1 MKKIIISII
10 TFFIAPFLV
19 NAADYDLTD
28 FLIKAEILNNGD
40 MIVNELIVLDGSFN
54 GYERDI
60 LYANQMLENGTDFS
74 NNTIYNASDITNIT
88 IKGKYVNKVNFD
100 TFDDLDYILF
110 NCEEMISN
118 GEKAKY
124 KETILNYGYRYRMYY
139 YSNNKKVA
147 FNIKYTVKNAVVLH
161 NDVAE
166 LYWTFVPNGFEDT
179 IKNVQIKVYLPNVD
193 NSDNFRIWAHGNLN
207 GEINY
212 INKEGMYANIK
223 NIKYEDSVDI
233 RTSFNKDLITDK
245 TSIKRTNVN
254 ALERIIEIETER
266 AEAANNLR
274 KELLIKYNLVKYLT
288 IVFYSL
294 VITLGLLIY
303 FKYGKSPKSN
313 YYSKYNRE
321 FIDDYN
327 VEVIDYLMNKKI
339 TPNAMSASILNLVY
353 KKNISV
359 KETTS
364 VEKVKNKEC
373 KFTLENTDNLN
384 ESETILIEFLFDK
397 VGKKKLNEE
406 SKKEFTTID
415 LKKYAKGT
423 KTCDKFISSY
433 NTWKDNVIS
442 IGKQQK
448 FYESSGIP
456 SLIGVL
462 IVLFGF
468 FITALTMTYEVDFIP
483 SYLVLFV
490 AFPFLYY
497 SIKVTKR
504 TLKGAEHYDKWK
516 AFKNFLDDF
525 GSFELKEL
533 PEIILWERYLVYATI
548 FGLADKVEKVMN
560 VKIKEINV
568 ENLNYEY
575 YPSYFYIDLGSTIN
589 SSISSAINN
598 AYSTQA
604 ANYANSHSSSSSGS
618 GFGGGFSSGGGFGGG
633 GGGGRGF

>member
-254 ALERIIEIETER
+254 ALERII
-266 AEAANNLR
+266 
-274 KELLIKYNLVKYLT
+274 
-288 IVFYSL
+288 
-294 VITLGLLIY
+294 
-303 FKYGKSPKSN
+303 
-313 YYSKYNRE
+313 
-321 FIDDYN
+321 
-327 VEVIDYLMNKKI
+327 
-339 TPNAMSASILNLVY
+339 
-353 KKNISV
+353 
-359 KETTS
+359 
-364 VEKVKNKEC
+364 
-373 KFTLENTDNLN
+373 
-384 ESETILIEFLFDK
+384 
-397 VGKKKLNEE
+397 
-406 SKKEFTTID
+406 
-415 LKKYAKGT
+415 
-423 KTCDKFISSY
+423 ISSF
-433 NTWKDNVIS
+433 NTC
-442 IGKQQK
+442 
-448 FYESSGIP
+448 
-456 SLIGVL
+456 
-462 IVLFGF
+462 
-468 FITALTMTYEVDFIP
+468 FI
-483 SYLVLFV
+483 
-490 AFPFLYY
+490 
-497 SIKVTKR
+497 
-504 TLKGAEHYDKWK
+504 
-516 AFKNFLDDF
+516 
-525 GSFELKEL
+525 
-533 PEIILWERYLVYATI
+533 RY
-548 FGLADKVEKVMN
+548 
-560 VKIKEINV
+560 
-568 ENLNYEY
+568 
-575 YPSYFYIDLGSTIN
+575 
-589 SSISSAINN
+589 
-598 AYSTQA
+598 
-604 ANYANSHSSSSSGS
+604 
-618 GFGGGFSSGGGFGGG
+618 
-633 GGGGRGF
+633 

>member
-1 MKKIIISII
+1 
-10 TFFIAPFLV
+10 
-19 NAADYDLTD
+19 
-28 FLIKAEILNNGD
+28 
-40 MIVNELIVLDGSFN
+40 
-54 GYERDI
+54 
-60 LYANQMLENGTDFS
+60 
-74 NNTIYNASDITNIT
+74 
-88 IKGKYVNKVNFD
+88 
-100 TFDDLDYILF
+100 
-110 NCEEMISN
+110 
-118 GEKAKY
+118 
-124 KETILNYGYRYRMYY
+124 MYY

-193 NSDNFRIWAHGNLN
+193 KSDNFRIWAHGNLN

-223 NIKYEDSVDI
+223 NIKYGDSVDI
-233 RTSFNKDLITDK
+233 RTTFNKDLITDK

-288 IVFYSL
+288 IIFYSL

-433 NTWKDNVIS
+433 TKWKTNVIN
-442 IGKQQK
+442 IGKQQNFFEK
-448 FYESSGIP
+448 SGVP
-456 SLIGVL
+456 TLIALL
-462 IVLFGF
+462 ILLYAFL
-468 FITALTMTYEVDFIP
+468 ITALTIACEVDFIS

-490 AFPFLYY
+490 AFPFAIYCITI
-497 SIKVTKR
+497 SKR
-504 TLKGAEHYDKWK
+504 TIKGAEHYDKWK

-525 GSFELKEL
+525 GTFELKEL